1 MASQRQI
8 AATVLEPRPRRCP
21 RPLPLGTAPTVASA
35 PAGEFAP
42 LVGPGVL
49 HLHVPSEVTA
59 AKIRRWLETERQPCV
74 RRPDCLSIAIKSADP
89 GAFIARLQR
98 ILTPTEQVAT
108 RALFQPTGRDLT
120 LSDYFA
126 MQSLDGLLA
135 RQDGAWLV
143 ALLAREGLAMHF
155 QPIVATSD
163 RRLFAYECLMRGD
176 EAGALIPPSRML
188 EVARRAELSHRLDAA
203 ARQAAFRATA
213 LHGVRA
219 KVFVN
224 FSAAAIYDPMVC
236 LANTIEIITSLG
248 LPREQFVFEA
258 VESAEGEDLGH
269 LRALLDCFRRAG
281 FAVALDDLTA
291 GYDSLRRLEAL
302 TPDFIKLDMEII
314 SGVDRDPY
322 KGLIAARL
330 LETARRMGV
339 KTVAEGVETAAE
351 FAWAR
356 DHGADF
362 VQGFYLA
369 QPACPPPRLTAIA
382 RA

>member
-1 MASQRQI
+1 MASHRQL
-8 AATVLEPRPRRCP
+8 AAVLPPPGRLHRPALRR
-21 RPLPLGTAPTVASA
+21 RAVAP
-35 PAGEFAP
+35 PDAGQ

-49 HLHVPSEVTA
+49 HLRVPAATA
-59 AKIRRWLETERQPCV
+59 VKIRQWLEMQRQPCV
-74 RRPDCLSIAIKSADP
+74 RQNDCFSIAVNASDPVDFITALRGMLSA
-89 GAFIARLQR
+89 
-98 ILTPTEQVAT
+98 TEQAAT
-108 RALFQPTGRDLT
+108 RALFQPTGRELT

-135 RQDGAWLV
+135 RQDAAWLTS
-143 ALLAREGLAMHF
+143 LLARQGLAMHF
-155 QPIVATSD
+155 QPIVAAAD

-176 EAGALIPPSRML
+176 EAGSLIPPSRML
-188 EVARRAELSHRLDAA
+188 EVARKAELSHRLDAA

-213 LHGVRA
+213 RHGIQT

-224 FSAAAIYDPMVC
+224 FSAAAIYDPMAC
-236 LANTIEIITSLG
+236 LANTVELISELG
-248 LPREQFVFEA
+248 LRRDQFVFEA
-258 VESAEGEDLGH
+258 VESDAGEDLGH
-269 LRALLDCFRRAG
+269 LRTLLECFRRAG

-291 GYDSLRRLEAL
+291 GYDSLRRLETL
-302 TPDFIKLDMEII
+302 TPDYIKLDMEII

-330 LETARRMGV
+330 LETARSLGV
-339 KTVAEGVETAAE
+339 QSVAEGVETGAE

-362 VQGFYLA
+362 VQGFYVA
-369 QPACPPPRLTAIA
+369 QPASPPPALTAVA